1 MSDYGEKTCPLCAE
15 EMDLTDQ
22 QLKPCK
28 CGYQICVWCWHHIM
42 DMAEKDQSEGRCPA
56 CRTPYDKEKIVGMTV
71 DQERLTSEGN
81 MDRKKTQKSK
91 LKPSEGRKPLT
102 SVRVVR
108 RNLVYI
114 VGLPLNLAD
123 EDLLQHKEYFGQYG
137 KVLKVSMSRTATGL
151 IQQFPNNTCSVYITY
166 GKEEEAVR
174 CIQSVHGF
182 ILDGKAL
189 KACFGTTKY
198 CHAWLRNAACNN
210 PDCLYLH
217 EVGSQEDS
225 FTKDEI
231 ISAYTRVQQITGAT
245 NTMQYR
251 SGSMLPPPLD
261 AYSSDSSTANPIAK
275 VPSTTSV
282 SAPRSSP
289 PSGSSGKST
298 ALPAAAS
305 WGARLTNQH
314 SLATSA
320 LSNGS
325 LDNQRS
331 TSENGTLAMSTVVA
345 NAAHGPVTSSN
356 TLQKP
361 PLKEEIQT
369 LAEKSKPSVLKP
381 LQQKIVLD
389 SGSKRTTS
397 PNRDPSS
404 NQISCLE
411 ESSYNSRVIDKPSA
425 VENSFE
431 HTNEIAEDFPDV
443 SNLSADVAW
452 MGITS
457 NSRDE
462 APGVP
467 VGIGTHCDQGSIRQ
481 PDNDVQNLERC
492 RKDSPTTTYAE
503 AGISQNGI
511 HGSRPEWDWRSGS
524 RSQIDVKAQ
533 VDVNDFSS
541 FNNNRRD
548 VAEAVSHSTYMFSS
562 SSSILDSNHLA
573 SGSFQT
579 RETSARMD
587 SNTGSTFEIGSDSL
601 HLPNRFSEK
610 AISKMEHSLFANEGR
625 SNIQNAEDD
634 IISNILDFDPW
645 DESLTSPHNFAKL
658 LGQSDHSASTL
669 ESSNLLKQHND
680 QSRFS
685 FARHEESNNQAYDN
699 KSYSI
704 YGQLSRDQPL
714 QEFGVNRDMYQDKLG
729 SQNGFA
735 SNYSGGYEQFA
746 ASPGLSSYK
755 SPVART
761 QVSAPPGFSAPNR
774 LPPPGFSSHERADL
788 SSDSASGTRL
798 LDSANLLRNAY
809 HVPPPSGNLNAA
821 GDIEFMDPAIL
832 AVGRGRLHNGM
843 ETADFD
849 MRSGFSSQ
857 LNSFENDARLQL
869 LAQRS
874 LAAQQV
880 NGFHDPRN
888 VNNFS
893 SSVSDPYGIIS
904 SRLMDQT
911 QGAGLSPF
919 TQLPRQASPNPLLSN
934 GHWDKWNEPQSGNNL
949 GITQLLRNERMGFN
963 DNVYS
968 RFEEPKFRRPSP
980 GDPYNRTYG
989 M

>member
-22 QLKPCK
+22 QLRPCK

-42 DMAEKDQSEGRCPA
+42 DMAEKDHSEGRCPA

-71 DQERLTSEGN
+71 DQERLASDGN

-91 LKPSEGRKPLT
+91 LKPSEGRKQLT
-102 SVRVVR
+102 SVRVVQ

-123 EDLLQHKEYFGQYG
+123 EDLLHRKEYFGQYG
-137 KVLKVSMSRTATGL
+137 KVLKVSMSRTTTGL

-166 GKEEEAVR
+166 GKEEEASR

-198 CHAWLRNAACNN
+198 CHAWLRNVACNN

-217 EVGSQEDS
+217 EVGSHEDS

-231 ISAYTRVQQITGAT
+231 TSAHTRVQQITGAS

-251 SGSMLPPPLD
+251 SGGMLPPPLD
-261 AYSSDSSTANPIAK
+261 AYCSDSSTAKPIAK
-275 VPSTTSV
+275 VPSTTAV
-282 SAPRSSP
+282 SAPKGSP
-289 PSGSSGKST
+289 PSGSSSKST

-305 WGARLTNQH
+305 WGARLTNH
-314 SLATSA
+314 NSLATSA
-320 LSNGS
+320 MSNGS
-325 LDNQRS
+325 LENQRS
-331 TSENGTLAMSTVVA
+331 TSENGTLVMSTVVA
-345 NAAHGPVTSSN
+345 NAARGPVSSSN

-361 PLKEEIQT
+361 SHKEEIQI
-369 LAEKSKPSVLKP
+369 LAGKSKPGMLKP
-381 LQQKIVLD
+381 SQHKIVVD
-389 SGSKRTTS
+389 PGSKGTTS
-397 PNRDPSS
+397 PNRDPTS
-404 NQISCLE
+404 NQISSLV
-411 ESSYNSRVIDKPSA
+411 ESSHNSRVIDKPSA

-431 HTNEIAEDFPDV
+431 HTDEIAEDHVPDV
-443 SNLSADVAW
+443 SNLSADVAR
-452 MGITS
+452 MGMTTIPKNEGPS
-457 NSRDE
+457 
-462 APGVP
+462 VP
-467 VGIGTHCDQGSIRQ
+467 VAIGTHCDQGSIRQ
-481 PDNDVQNLERC
+481 PGNDVSNLEQC
-492 RKDSPTTTYAE
+492 RMHRNTDAE
-503 AGISQNGI
+503 ADILQNGI
-511 HGSRPEWDWRSGS
+511 HGSRPEWDWRSGLQ
-524 RSQIDVKAQ
+524 SQIDVKLK
-533 VDVNDFSS
+533 VDDLSS

-548 VAEAVSHSTYMFSS
+548 VAKAISDSSYMFSS
-562 SSSILDSNHLA
+562 SSSVLDSNNLA
-573 SGSFQT
+573 SRSFQT
-579 RETSARMD
+579 RETPGGVD
-587 SNTGSTFEIGSDSL
+587 SDNRSSFDIGNYRL
-601 HLPNRFSEK
+601 HLPNGFSEK
-610 AISKMEHSLFANEGR
+610 SISNMEHSLFANEGR
-625 SNIQNAEDD
+625 NNMQNTEDD

-645 DESLTSPHNFAKL
+645 DDTLASSHNFAKL
-658 LGQSDHSASTL
+658 LGQSDHRASTL
-669 ESSNLLKQHND
+669 ESSNLIKQNND

-685 FARHEESNNQAYDN
+685 FARHEESNNQVYDS

-704 YGQLSRDQPL
+704 SGQLSRDQPL

-746 ASPGLSSYK
+746 AIPGLSSYK

-788 SSDSASGTRL
+788 SSDIGSGTRL
-798 LDSANLLRNAY
+798 LEAAAFLKNTY
-809 HVPPPSGNLNAA
+809 HIPPPSGNSNAA
-821 GDIEFMDPAIL
+821 GDIEFIDPAIL

-857 LNSFENDARLQL
+857 LNSFENDPRLQL

-880 NGFHDPRN
+880 NGYHDPRN

-893 SSVSDPYGIIS
+893 SSLSDPYGIS

-911 QGAGLSPF
+911 QGTGLSPF
-919 TQLPRQASPNPLLSN
+919 TQLPRQTSPSPLLSN
-934 GHWDKWNEPQSGNNL
+934 GHWDKWNDPQSGNTL
-949 GITQLLRNERMGFN
+949 GISQLLRNERMGFN

-968 RFEEPKFRRPSP
+968 RFEEPKYQRPSP

>member
-1 MSDYGEKTCPLCAE
+1 M
-15 EMDLTDQ
+15 
-22 QLKPCK
+22 
-28 CGYQICVWCWHHIM
+28 
-42 DMAEKDQSEGRCPA
+42 
-56 CRTPYDKEKIVGMTV
+56 
-71 DQERLTSEGN
+71 
-81 MDRKKTQKSK
+81 
-91 LKPSEGRKPLT
+91 
-102 SVRVVR
+102 
-108 RNLVYI
+108 
-114 VGLPLNLAD
+114 
-123 EDLLQHKEYFGQYG
+123 
-137 KVLKVSMSRTATGL
+137 
-151 IQQFPNNTCSVYITY
+151 
-166 GKEEEAVR
+166 
-174 CIQSVHGF
+174 
-182 ILDGKAL
+182 
-189 KACFGTTKY
+189 
-198 CHAWLRNAACNN
+198 
-210 PDCLYLH
+210 
-217 EVGSQEDS
+217 
-225 FTKDEI
+225 
-231 ISAYTRVQQITGAT
+231 
-245 NTMQYR
+245 
-251 SGSMLPPPLD
+251 
-261 AYSSDSSTANPIAK
+261 
-275 VPSTTSV
+275 
-282 SAPRSSP
+282 
-289 PSGSSGKST
+289 
-298 ALPAAAS
+298 
-305 WGARLTNQH
+305 
-314 SLATSA
+314 
-320 LSNGS
+320 SNGS

-331 TSENGTLAMSTVVA
+331 TSENETLAMSTVVA

-381 LQQKIVLD
+381 LQRKIVLD

-397 PNRDPSS
+397 PNGDPSS

-411 ESSYNSRVIDKPSA
+411 ESSYNRVIDKSSA

-467 VGIGTHCDQGSIRQ
+467 VAIGTHCDQGSIRQ

-573 SGSFQT
+573 SRSFQT
-579 RETSARMD
+579 RETSGGMD

-601 HLPNRFSEK
+601 HLPNGFSEK
-610 AISKMEHSLFANEGR
+610 AISNMEHSLFANEGR

-685 FARHEESNNQAYDN
+685 FARHEESNNQAYYN

-755 SPVART
+755 SP
-761 QVSAPPGFSAPNR
+761 G
-774 LPPPGFSSHERADL
+774 
-788 SSDSASGTRL
+788 
-798 LDSANLLRNAY
+798 
-809 HVPPPSGNLNAA
+809 
-821 GDIEFMDPAIL
+821 
-832 AVGRGRLHNGM
+832 
-843 ETADFD
+843 
-849 MRSGFSSQ
+849 
-857 LNSFENDARLQL
+857 
-869 LAQRS
+869 
-874 LAAQQV
+874 
-880 NGFHDPRN
+880 
-888 VNNFS
+888 
-893 SSVSDPYGIIS
+893 
-904 SRLMDQT
+904 
-911 QGAGLSPF
+911 
-919 TQLPRQASPNPLLSN
+919 
-934 GHWDKWNEPQSGNNL
+934 
-949 GITQLLRNERMGFN
+949 
-963 DNVYS
+963 
-968 RFEEPKFRRPSP
+968 
-980 GDPYNRTYG
+980 
-989 M
+989 

>member
-1 MSDYGEKTCPLCAE
+1 MKKMSDYGEKTCPLCAE

-22 QLKPCK
+22 QLRPCK

-71 DQERLTSEGN
+71 DQRLTSEGN

-91 LKPSEGRKPLT
+91 LKPSEGRKQLT
-102 SVRVVR
+102 SVRVVQ

-123 EDLLQHKEYFGQYG
+123 EDLLQRKEYFGQYG

-182 ILDGKAL
+182 ILDGKSL

-198 CHAWLRNAACNN
+198 CHAWLRNVACNN

-231 ISAYTRVQQITGAT
+231 ISAYTRVQQITGAS

-261 AYSSDSSTANPIAK
+261 AYCSDSSTAKPIAK
-275 VPSTTSV
+275 VPSTTAV
-282 SAPRSSP
+282 NVPKSSP

-305 WGARLTNQH
+305 WGARLTNQN

-320 LSNGS
+320 MSNGS

-345 NAAHGPVTSSN
+345 NGPVFSSN

-361 PLKEEIQT
+361 PHKEKIQI
-369 LAEKSKPSVLKP
+369 LAEKSKPGVLKP
-381 LQQKIVLD
+381 LQHNNVVD
-389 SGSKRTTS
+389 PGSKRTTS
-397 PNRDPSS
+397 PNRDASS
-404 NQISCLE
+404 NQISCLV
-411 ESSYNSRVIDKPSA
+411 ESSHNSRVIDKPSA
-425 VENSFE
+425 VESSFE
-431 HTNEIAEDFPDV
+431 HTDEIAEDVPDV
-443 SNLSADVAW
+443 SNLSANVAR
-452 MGITS
+452 MGITT
-457 NSRDE
+457 NSKDE
-462 APGVP
+462 GPSVP
-467 VGIGTHCDQGSIRQ
+467 VTIGTYCDQGSIRQ
-481 PDNDVQNLERC
+481 PGNDVSNLEQYG
-492 RKDSPTTTYAE
+492 KHSPTNTDAE
-503 AGISQNGI
+503 SDILQNGI
-511 HGSRPEWDWRSGS
+511 HGSRPEWNWSSGS
-524 RSQIDVKAQ
+524 QSQIDVRSTLE
-533 VDVNDFSS
+533 VDDFTS

-548 VAEAVSHSTYMFSS
+548 VAEAVSNSSYMFSS
-562 SSSILDSNHLA
+562 SSSALDSNNLA
-573 SGSFQT
+573 SHSLQN
-579 RETSARMD
+579 RETSGRMD
-587 SNTGSTFEIGSDSL
+587 YNIGSSFDIGNDRL
-601 HLPNRFSEK
+601 HLPNGFSEK
-610 AISKMEHSLFANEGR
+610 PISSMEHSLFGNEGK
-625 SNIQNAEDD
+625 SNIQKAEED

-645 DESLTSPHNFAKL
+645 DDTLTSPHNFAKL
-658 LGQSDHSASTL
+658 LGQSNHRASTL

-685 FARHEESNNQAYDN
+685 FARHEESNNQVYDN

-704 YGQLSRDQPL
+704 YGQLSRYQPL
-714 QEFGVNRDMYQDKLG
+714 QEFGVSRDMYHDKLG

-746 ASPGLSSYK
+746 ATPGLSSSK

-774 LPPPGFSSHERADL
+774 LPPPGFSSHERTDV

-798 LDSANLLRNAY
+798 LDAAAFLKNTYNIPS
-809 HVPPPSGNLNAA
+809 PSGNSNAA

-832 AVGRGRLHNGM
+832 AVGRGRVHNVM

-893 SSVSDPYGIIS
+893 SSLADPYGIS

-911 QGAGLSPF
+911 QGTGLSPF
-919 TQLPRQASPNPLLSN
+919 TQLPRQASPNSLLSN
-934 GHWDKWNEPQSGNNL
+934 GHWDKWNDPQSVNTL
-949 GITQLLRNERMGFN
+949 GITQLLRNEQMGFN
-963 DNVYS
+963 DNVYN
-968 RFEEPKFRRPSP
+968 RFEEPKYRRPSP